1 VSTDTEIKDGLLIVQ
16 QTQDDDCTQLALH
29 GELDLAN
36 AHTFELTLHE
46 ALHRGDKVVVDLA
59 KLEFLDST
67 GISMLVMALRAPH
80 AEQLSFLPSES
91 PEVCRLLS
99 LTGMDE
105 RLGFGRTNPTAYTS
119 HRPAAPA

>member
-1 VSTDTEIKDGLLIVQ
+1 MPTNTEIKDGLLVVQ
-16 QTQDDDCTQLALH
+16 QTQDGDSTHLALH

-36 AHTFELTLHE
+36 AHTLEMTLHE
-46 ALHRGDKVVVDLA
+46 ALHRGEVVVDMA

-67 GISMLVMALRAPH
+67 GISMLVMALRAPN
-80 AEQLSFLPSES
+80 AERLSFLPSES

-105 RLGFGRTNPTAYTS
+105 RLGFGRTSPIAQTTS
-119 HRPAAPA
+119 PPA

>member
-1 VSTDTEIKDGLLIVQ
+1 VPTNTEIKDGLLIVQ
-16 QTQDDDCTQLALH
+16 QTQEADSTHLALH

-36 AHTFELTLHE
+36 AHTLELTLRE
-46 ALHRGDKVVVDLA
+46 ALHRGDEVVVDMA

-67 GISMLVMALRAPH
+67 GISMLVMALRSPD
-80 AEQLSFLPSES
+80 AERLSFLPSES

-105 RLGFGRTNPTAYTS
+105 RLGFGRTDGRPTMMP
-119 HRPAAPA
+119 PA

>member
-1 VSTDTEIKDGLLIVQ
+1 MPTHTEIKNGLLVVQ
-16 QTQDDDCTQLALH
+16 QTQDDGSTHLALH

-36 AHTFELTLHE
+36 AHTLEMTLHE
-46 ALHRGDKVVVDLA
+46 ALHRGDEVIVDLA

-67 GISMLVMALRAPH
+67 GISMLVMALQGPH
-80 AEQLSFLPSES
+80 ADQLRFLPSES

-105 RLGFGRTNPTAYTS
+105 RLGFGRTDGHPSAS
-119 HRPAAPA
+119 AA

>member
-16 QTQDDDCTQLALH
+16 QKQDGDCTRLILE

-36 AHTFELTLHE
+36 AHTLELTLHE
-46 ALHRGDKVVVDLA
+46 ALHRGDRVVVDMA

-67 GISMLVMALRAPH
+67 GISMLVMALKAPH
-80 AEQLSFLPSES
+80 AERLSFLPSES

-105 RLGFGRTNPTAYTS
+105 RLGFGRTSPGADS
-119 HRPAAPA
+119 ELPSA

>member
-1 VSTDTEIKDGLLIVQ
+1 VSTNTEIRDGLLVVQ
-16 QTQDDDCTQLALH
+16 QTQDGDCTRLALN

-36 AHTFELTLHE
+36 AHTLELTLHE
-46 ALHRGDKVVVDLA
+46 ALHRGDEVVVDMA

-80 AEQLSFLPSES
+80 AERLSFLPSES
-91 PEVCRLLS
+91 PEVRRLLS

-105 RLGFGRTNPTAYTS
+105 RLGFGRTSPSAITALP
-119 HRPAAPA
+119 PA